1 MNIKKVIPILE
12 WLPNYNKSLFKGDL
26 VAGITVGIILIP
38 QGIAYALIAGLPPIY
53 GLYCALMPQVM
64 YAIFGSSRQVAIGPV
79 AMDSLIVAT
88 GVSTLAL
95 AGSESY
101 IAIAILLALMVGVIQ
116 FILGIFS
123 LGFIV
128 NFLSKPVITGFT
140 SAVALIIGVNQFRNL
155 LGVDFIQSDQIQYLL
170 MDIWL
175 QISTFNF
182 HTTAIGL
189 VSVFIIIFFRKIN
202 KKIPNALIVVVLG
215 ILIMKYFGKNL
226 SDVAVVKDI
235 PSGLPSFSFPVFDL
249 DQIRELL
256 PIALT
261 LVMVGYLETISI
273 GKSLE
278 AKQDEYRVRPNQE
291 LIALGLSNI
300 FGSFFKAYPSTS
312 SFSRSAIN
320 AESGGNTGMSAL
332 ISVAMV
338 IFTLLFLTPLFYHLP
353 KTVLAAIIIVAVFG
367 LINFKEAT
375 FLWKANNLD
384 FWLLIATF
392 VSTLIFGIEY
402 GIIVGVG
409 LSLIILI
416 FRTSRPYVTEL
427 GKVPNSNFYR
437 NKNRF
442 EEVILEDDILVLR
455 FDAQLFYANASYF
468 RDNLDEMAAK
478 KGKALKLIVLDAES
492 INRIDSTGV
501 EMLKERIKFYQKKD
515 VKFYFAGV
523 KGPVRDSLF
532 RGGLLK
538 VIDLNHFFMRANQAV
553 RFYKTGDRKHQEKYA
568 KYIHQAYYDE
578 VN

>member
-38 QGIAYALIAGLPPIY
+38 QGIAYVLIAGLPPIY

-249 DQIRELL
+249 DQIKELL

-320 AESGGNTGMSAL
+320 AESGGKTGMPAL
-332 ISVAMV
+332 ISVTMV

>member
-1 MNIKKVIPILE
+1 MNIKKIIPILE
-12 WLPNYNKSLFKGDL
+12 WLPNYNTSLFKGDL

-53 GLYCALMPQVM
+53 GLYCALVPQVM

-101 IAIAILLALMVGVIQ
+101 ISIAILLALMVGTIQ
-116 FILGIFS
+116 FILGVFS

-140 SAVALIIGVNQFRNL
+140 SAVALIIGLNQFRNL
-155 LGVDFIQSDQIQYLL
+155 FGVDFFQSDQIQYIII
-170 MDIWL
+170 DIWE
-175 QISTFNF
+175 QFSTYNA
-182 HTTAIGL
+182 HTTIIGL
-189 VSVFIIIFFRKIN
+189 LSVITIIIFRRIN

-215 ILIMKYFGKNL
+215 ILTMKFFGSSFN
-226 SDVAVVKDI
+226 DVSIVKEI
-235 PSGLPSFSFPVFDL
+235 PSGLPFFGVPEFQI
-249 DQIRELL
+249 DQMKELL

-261 LVMVGYLETISI
+261 LVMVGFLETISI

-278 AKQDEYRVRPNQE
+278 AKQDEYRIRPNQE

-300 FGSFFKAYPSTS
+300 AGSFFKAYPSTS

-320 AESGGNTGMSAL
+320 QESGAKTGMAAL
-332 ISVAMV
+332 ISVVMV
-338 IFTLLFLTPLFYHLP
+338 VITLLFLTPLFYFLP
-353 KTVLAAIIIVAVFG
+353 KTVLAAIIIVAVFN
-367 LINFKEAT
+367 LINFKEASY
-375 FLWKANNLD
+375 LWQANKLD
-384 FWLLIATF
+384 FWLMMSTFLAT
-392 VSTLIFGIEY
+392 LMLGIEY
-402 GIIVGVG
+402 GIVVGVG

-416 FRTSRPYVTEL
+416 YRTSKPYVTEL

-442 EEVILEDDILVLR
+442 EEVIIEDEILIFR
-455 FDAQLFYANASYF
+455 FDAQLFYANSSYF

-478 KGKALKLIVLDAES
+478 KGSGLKLIVLDAES
-492 INRIDSTGV
+492 INRVDSTGV
-501 EMLKERIKFYQKKD
+501 EMLKERIRFYQKKD

-523 KGPVRDSLF
+523 KGPVRDDLF
-532 RGGLLK
+532 KCGILDI
-538 VIDLNHFFMRANQAV
+538 IDINHFFMRANQAV
-553 RFYKTGDRKHQEKYA
+553 KFYKTGDRKHQEKYA
-568 KYIHQAYYDE
+568 KYIHQSYK
-578 VN
+578 

>member
-249 DQIRELL
+249 DQIKELL

-320 AESGGNTGMSAL
+320 AESGGKTGMSAL